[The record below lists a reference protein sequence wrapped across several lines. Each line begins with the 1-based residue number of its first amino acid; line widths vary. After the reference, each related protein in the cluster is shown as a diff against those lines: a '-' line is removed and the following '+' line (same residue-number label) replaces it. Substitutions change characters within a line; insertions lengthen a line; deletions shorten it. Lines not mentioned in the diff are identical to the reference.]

1 MIRFGVIGAGRIGK
15 VHAATVAVNPKAM
28 LAYVA
33 DAMPAAAEA
42 LAAQHG
48 AKAASV
54 EEILKAKDVDAVIIG
69 SPTGFHAEQIQIA
82 SNNGKAIM
90 CEKPV
95 SLSVDAIHDT
105 LKVVEKNKSTLMIGF
120 NRRFDPNIAE
130 LASRVRKGDVGD
142 IEMVTVISRDPGPPP
157 MDYIKGSGGLFR
169 DMMIHDLDMARFL
182 MGEEFVVVQAL
193 GSSLVDKAIGL
204 AGDVDTAAVQMQ
216 TASGRIAVITN
227 SRRATYGYDQR
238 MEVHGSKGMLA
249 VRNVHNTTVELH
261 STKGTQADP
270 VQNFFLERYAQAYA
284 NEITSFVSAI
294 EAGIRDPKP
303 SGFDGLQAQIL
314 AEAATVSCQTGKP
327 VKV

>member
-15 VHAATVAVNPKAM
+15 VHAATIAANPKAR

-42 LAAQHG
+42 LALQHG
-48 AKAASV
+48 AKAVSV
-54 EEILKAKDVDAVIIG
+54 DDILKARDVDAVVIG

-95 SLSVDAIHDT
+95 SLAVDAIHET

-130 LASRVRKGDVGD
+130 LESRVRKGDVGD
-142 IEMVTVISRDPGPPP
+142 IEIVTVISRDPGPPP

-182 MGEEFVVVQAL
+182 MGEEFVVLQAL
-193 GSSLVDKAIGL
+193 GTSLVDKAIGL

-261 STKGTQADP
+261 STQGTQADP
-270 VQNFFLERYAQAYA
+270 VQNFFLERYGQAYA
-284 NEITSFVSAI
+284 NEIKNFITAV
-294 EAGIRDPKP
+294 ETGIRDPKP
-303 SGFDGLQAQIL
+303 NGFDGIQAQIL
-314 AEAATVSCQTGKP
+314 AEAATVSWQTGKP